1 MDKQAYLILQNGMAF
16 AGTRLGAEGE
26 IAGEVVFTTGMTGY
40 LEALTD
46 PSYHGQILVQTFPLI
61 GNYGVIPEDFE
72 SQGPKVRA
80 YIVRECCQAP
90 SNFRCQGT
98 LASYLKEQNV
108 IGLCGVDTRA
118 LTRAI
123 RENGVMNGIITDSK
137 TLTPAQQALLDSYEI
152 RGAEQEA
159 AQTAQDQ

>member
-1 MDKQAYLILQNGMAF
+1 MDKQAYLILQNGMTF

-72 SQGPKVRA
+72 SGAPQVRA

-90 SNFRCQGT
+90 SNFRCEVFEGAKRHWP
-98 LASYLKEQNV
+98 LR
-108 IGLCGVDTRA
+108 CGYAGADAGDPRKWRNERHHHGQQDA
-118 LTRAI
+118 DA
-123 RENGVMNGIITDSK
+123 GSAG
-137 TLTPAQQALLDSYEI
+137 PAGQL
-152 RGAEQEA
+152 
-159 AQTAQDQ
+159 

>member
-1 MDKQAYLILQNGMAF
+1 MDKQAYLILQNGMTF
-16 AGTRLGAEGE
+16 AGHPPWRGGRDC
-26 IAGEVVFTTGMTGY
+26 GEVVFTTGMTGY

-98 LASYLKEQNV
+98 LER
-108 IGLCGVDTRA
+108 I
-118 LTRAI
+118 
-123 RENGVMNGIITDSK
+123 
-137 TLTPAQQALLDSYEI
+137 
-152 RGAEQEA
+152 
-159 AQTAQDQ
+159 

>member
-16 AGTRLGAEGE
+16 AGARFGAEGE
-26 IAGEVVFTTGMTGY
+26 IAGEVMFTTGMTGY

-80 YIVRECCQAP
+80 
-90 SNFRCQGT
+90 
-98 LASYLKEQNV
+98 
-108 IGLCGVDTRA
+108 
-118 LTRAI
+118 
-123 RENGVMNGIITDSK
+123 
-137 TLTPAQQALLDSYEI
+137 
-152 RGAEQEA
+152 
-159 AQTAQDQ
+159 